1 VDFVGS
7 RVGKLAGKLLNA
19 VSSILFVM
27 DLGLRPEVMR
37 LVKARGFTEWT
48 EIQEK
53 AIPLILEGKN
63 VLAIAPTGLGKTE
76 SVFLPILSKILDAH
90 DAGDKRGIKALYV
103 TPLKALNRDL
113 MERLLFWTR
122 VLGISLAVRHGDTSA
137 SERVKQRDQPA
148 EVFIT
153 TPETLQSMLVAP
165 KLKDSLSNVK
175 FVVVD
180 EVHELVESKRGL
192 QLELGLERLREKTP
206 FFQAIGLSAT
216 IGSEEKA
223 ARFIAR
229 DAIVVK
235 TVLERGL
242 KASVECPT
250 QPKTESLEELGVS
263 KESRAKLE
271 RVMDLIEAH
280 SRTLLF
286 VNTRYIAE
294 SLGSLLAETRL
305 KDEVA
310 VHHSSLSKEARLET
324 EKEFKS
330 FGGKLKAIICTSS
343 LELGIDVGSVDLV
356 IQFISPRQVTRFL
369 QRVGRSGHRKHLT
382 PKGVIIANDA
392 LDCFESAVIV
402 SRAKKGLLEP
412 LEIRENALD
421 VIAHQAAGLALDFNQ
436 ITVEKAFAIVKR
448 APSFE
453 TLSMQDFIEV
463 LKQASDAKNISFDG
477 TRFSAN
483 KKTRLYYYENLSTIR
498 DTRKYFV
505 KDADKRKNVGVLDE
519 DFVNEYLYPNAT
531 FITRGKAWR
540 VLSITE
546 NEVIVEATR
555 DLEAAIPDWVGE
567 EIPVSREVAE
577 QTSELI
583 KKLGEQA
590 SERASKEHA
599 NEENKNKEH
608 ESNENKEHESEER
621 AGEETAQAEELY
633 CSLDALNKMLEFSRE
648 QKKFFEPNANE
659 IVIETNKNF
668 AAVHCFAGTKANET
682 LSRALGAL
690 LSASFG
696 ASVRSKASAYG
707 FLLEFPKNVNGEKIK
722 QAMQELSGRS
732 LRAIL
737 NQTLP
742 NSTLYRHKFVGVA
755 KAFGVLRKDSEL
767 GGFGVRRLV
776 EALRDTPV
784 FKEALE
790 ETFFDKL
797 DVQTAAE
804 ALGKKILVIQDRG
817 EWSPLAK
824 QFFDFG
830 AFSELLIPP
839 EPSSQ
844 VVQAFKQE
852 LLEKRVRLLCVY
864 CSKTFGRTL
873 SEYRSLACPYCKSTQ
888 LTLAD
893 YEEVFEKKNKKKLL
907 TREEENKLRE
917 AKRVASLVSAYGR
930 RALLA
935 LATFGVGPASA
946 ARVLARLQKTD
957 DEFYA
962 DLLEAQKKFIK
973 TRRFWQL

>member
-1 VDFVGS
+1 
-7 RVGKLAGKLLNA
+7 
-19 VSSILFVM
+19 
-27 DLGLRPEVMR
+27 
-37 LVKARGFTEWT
+37 LVKAKGFTEWT

-53 AIPLILEGKN
+53 AIPLVLEGKN
-63 VLAIAPTGLGKTE
+63 ILAIAPTGFGKSE
-76 SVFLPILSKILDAH
+76 VAFLPILSKVLDAREK
-90 DAGDKRGIKALYV
+90 GDSRGIKALYIS
-103 TPLKALNRDL
+103 PLRALNRDL

-122 VLGISLAVRHGDTSA
+122 VLGITLAVRHGDTTA

-148 EVFIT
+148 EIFIT

-192 QLELGLERLREKTP
+192 QLELGLERLREKAP
-206 FFQAIGLSAT
+206 GFQVIGLSAT
-216 IGSEEKA
+216 VGDEKEA

-235 TVLERGL
+235 SSLERGL

-250 QPKTESLEELGVS
+250 RPKTDALEELGVS

-271 RVMDLIEAH
+271 RVIDLIETH

-294 SLGSLLAETRL
+294 SLASLLLETRL
-305 KDEVA
+305 KDEIA
-310 VHHSSLSKEARLET
+310 VHHSSLSKETRLET

-343 LELGIDVGSVDLV
+343 LELGIDVGSVDLM
-356 IQFISPRQVTRFL
+356 IQFVSPRQVTRFL
-369 QRVGRSGHRKHLT
+369 QRIGRSGHRKHLT
-382 PKGVIIANDA
+382 PKGVVIANDA
-392 LDCFESAVIV
+392 LDCFESAAII

-412 LEIRENALD
+412 LEIRKNALD
-421 VIAHQAAGLALDFNQ
+421 VVAHQAAGLALDFDQ
-436 ITVEKAFAIVKR
+436 LTVEKAFALIKR
-448 APSFE
+448 ARSFE
-453 TLSMQDFIEV
+453 TLSLQEFIEV
-463 LKQASDAKNISFDG
+463 LKQASDARNILFDG

-498 DTRKYFV
+498 DTKKYFV
-505 KDADKRKNVGVLDE
+505 KDAEKRKNVGVLDE
-519 DFVNEYLYPNAT
+519 DFVSEYLYPNAT
-531 FITRGKAWR
+531 FIARGRAWK
-540 VLSITE
+540 VLSISDD
-546 NEVIVEATR
+546 EVVVEATR
-555 DLEAAIPDWVGE
+555 DLGAAIPDWVGE
-567 EIPVSREVAE
+567 EIPIAREVAE
-577 QTSELI
+577 QTNDLI
-583 KKLGEQA
+583 AKLGEAHA
-590 SERASKEHA
+590 SEEL
-599 NEENKNKEH
+599 
-608 ESNENKEHESEER
+608 
-621 AGEETAQAEELY
+621 AQELY
-633 CSLDALNKMLEFSRE
+633 CSQDALKKMLEFARE
-648 QKKFFEPNANE
+648 QKKFFTPNASE
-659 IVIETNKNF
+659 IVIETNKDF

-682 LSRALGAL
+682 LSRALSAL
-690 LSASFG
+690 LTASLG

-707 FLLEFPKNVNGEKIK
+707 FLLEFPKSVNGDKIK
-722 QAMQELSGRS
+722 QALQELSGRS
-732 LRAIL
+732 LRAVL
-737 NQTLP
+737 NQALP
-742 NSTLYRHKFVGVA
+742 HSTLFRHKFVGVA

-776 EALRDTPV
+776 EALWDTPV

-797 DVQTAAE
+797 DLQAAAE
-804 ALGKKILVIQDRG
+804 ALGKKILLIQDRG

-824 QFFDFG
+824 QFFNYG
-830 AFSELLIPP
+830 AFSELLVPA

-852 LLEKRVRLLCVY
+852 LLEKRVRLSCTY
-864 CSKTFGRTL
+864 CGKAFGRAL
-873 SEYRSLACPYCKSTQ
+873 AEDRPLACPYCKSTQ

-893 YEEVFEKKNKKKLL
+893 YEEVIEKKKKKKELN
-907 TREEENKLRE
+907 EEEKTKLRE
-917 AKRVASLVSAYGR
+917 AKRVVSLVGAYGK

-935 LATFGVGPASA
+935 LETFGVGPKSAS
-946 ARVLARLQKTD
+946 RVLSRLQKTD